1 MNIIQECE
9 NACKKGVHEGLKNLY
24 KEQEHKEAIGD
35 AHFWPPLL
43 KGLDVN
49 AAQVLGIDLLFGP
62 RLKGSDLGL

>member
-35 AHFWPPLL
+35 EYTHWLEARISFLTETL
-43 KGLDVN
+43 AKI
-49 AAQVLGIDLLFGP
+49 AIDQT
-62 RLKGSDLGL
+62 K